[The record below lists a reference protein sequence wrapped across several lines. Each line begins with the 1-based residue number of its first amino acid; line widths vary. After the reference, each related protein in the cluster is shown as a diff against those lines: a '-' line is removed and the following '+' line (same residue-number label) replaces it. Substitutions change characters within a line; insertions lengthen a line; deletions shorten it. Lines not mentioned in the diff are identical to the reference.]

1 VIVVRQWRARRDRAA
16 MWAACTFGALAAIVV
31 FGQIVPERPD
41 GFVENAAQRL
51 LLAAL
56 VLFPYLLYRFT
67 RAFRTASVR
76 LDRVLTGM
84 SAVMVAW
91 TFALPHRLP
100 AAGEPRPTW
109 VWIYLI
115 AFGVDWAVLS
125 GVVAARLW
133 FAGRSEPTVARRRMQ
148 TLAVATTSLALAILA
163 LVGTNEPDSA
173 AALTAQVLAF
183 VSAVCFWLGLA
194 PPAIVRIMWR
204 RPEQRRLQATIE
216 SLMRIATSEEEI
228 VRRVLEPMAAIVGAR
243 AVAIRDA
250 GGRFLGRYDRGGSG
264 GEEHATLIDVPMPNG
279 TIVVTTSPYAP
290 FFGVDELN
298 LLRTLGALTSLALD
312 RGRLFAQEREMRIAL
327 QRADQLKSDFVA
339 LAAHELRTPVTTVH
353 GFVHTLHHLGDRI
366 GEEQQEELKRGLEE
380 QTARLASLVEQLLDL
395 SRLDAEAIAI
405 TPRRVN
411 IRRQLEELVGSA
423 VGASE
428 APVEIRVAEDLEA
441 NADPVV
447 LERVVT
453 NLVTNAIRYG
463 EPPVILTAEQHDRHL
478 RISVEDRGAGVPAE
492 FVPALFERFAR
503 GPQGRP
509 VRGTGLGL
517 AIARSYARA
526 HRGDLIYHDAD
537 PHGARFELVLPAANG

>member
-16 MWAACTFGALAAIVV
+16 MWAACTFGALGAIVV
-31 FGQIVPERPD
+31 FGQLVPERPE
-41 GFVENAAQRL
+41 GLLENAAQRV

-56 VLFPYLLYRFT
+56 ALFPYLLYRFT

-76 LDRVLTGM
+76 LDRLLTGM
-84 SAVMVAW
+84 STVLVLW

-100 AAGEPRPTW
+100 AAGEARPAW
-109 VWIYLI
+109 VWAYLI
-115 AFGVDWAVLS
+115 GFGIHWTVLS
-125 GVVAARLW
+125 AVVAARLW

-148 TLAVATTSLALAILA
+148 TLAVATTSLALAILVLVVNNDPDSPAA
-163 LVGTNEPDSA
+163 LV
-173 AALTAQVLAF
+173 AQILGF
-183 VSAVCFWLGLA
+183 LSAVCFWLGLA
-194 PPAIVRIMWR
+194 PPAIVRIFWR
-204 RPEQRRLQATIE
+204 RPEQRRMQTTIE

-250 GGRFLGRYDRGGSG
+250 GGRLIGRYDRGAA
-264 GEEHATLIDVPMPNG
+264 GEHSTLMEVPMPNG

-298 LLRTLGALTSLALD
+298 LLRTLGALTGLALD
-312 RGRLFAQEREMRIAL
+312 RGRLFAKEREMRVAL
-327 QRADQLKSDFVA
+327 QRADQIKSDFVA
-339 LAAHELRTPVTTVH
+339 LAAHELRTPVTTIH
-353 GFVHTLHHLGDRI
+353 GFVHTLHHLGERI
-366 GEEQQEELKRGLEE
+366 PAEQHDELKRGLEE

-411 IRRQLEELVGSA
+411 VRRQLEELVGSA
-423 VGASE
+423 VGAGE
-428 APVEIRVAEDLEA
+428 EPVEIRVDEELEA

-453 NLVTNAIRYG
+453 NLVTNALRYG
-463 EPPVILTAEQHDRHL
+463 EPPVILTAEQRDRHL
-478 RISVEDRGAGVPAE
+478 RIAVEDRGQGVPAE

-526 HRGDLIYHDAD
+526 HRGDLIYHDAV

>member
-1 VIVVRQWRARRDRAA
+1 VRQWRARRDRAA

-31 FGQIVPERPD
+31 VGQLVPERPE
-41 GFVENAAQRL
+41 GLLENAAQRV
-51 LLAAL
+51 LLAVLA
-56 VLFPYLLYRFT
+56 LFPYLLYRFT

-76 LDRVLTGM
+76 LDRLLTGM
-84 SAVMVAW
+84 TTALVLW
-91 TFALPHRLP
+91 TFALPHHLP
-100 AAGEPRPTW
+100 AAGEPRAAW
-109 VWIYLI
+109 VWAYLI
-115 AFGVDWAVLS
+115 AFGIHWTVLS
-125 GVVAARLW
+125 AVVAARLW

-148 TLAVATTSLALAILA
+148 TLAVATTSLALAILVLVANNDPDSPAA
-163 LVGTNEPDSA
+163 LV
-173 AALTAQVLAF
+173 AQVLALL
-183 VSAVCFWLGLA
+183 SAVCFWLGLA
-194 PPAIVRIMWR
+194 PPSIVRILWR
-204 RPEQRRLQATIE
+204 RPEQRRMQATIE

-250 GGRFLGRYDRGGSG
+250 GGRLIGRYDRGGT
-264 GEEHATLIDVPMPNG
+264 GENATLIEVPMPNG
-279 TIVVTTSPYAP
+279 AIVVTTSPYAP

-298 LLRTLGALTSLALD
+298 LLRTLGALTGLALD
-312 RGRLFAQEREMRIAL
+312 RGRLFAQEREMRLAL
-327 QRADQLKSDFVA
+327 QRADEMKSDFVA
-339 LAAHELRTPVTTVH
+339 LAAHELRTPVTTIH
-353 GFVHTLHHLGDRI
+353 GFVHTLHHLGERI
-366 GEEQQEELKRGLEE
+366 PPEQQEQLKVGLEE

-411 IRRQLEELVGSA
+411 VRRQLEELVGSA
-423 VGASE
+423 VGAGES
-428 APVEIRVAEDLEA
+428 PVEIRVAEDLEA

-453 NLVTNAIRYG
+453 NLVTNALRYG
-463 EPPVILTAEQHDRHL
+463 EPPVVLTAEQRDRHL
-478 RISVEDRGAGVPAE
+478 RIAVEDRGRGVPPE

-537 PHGARFELVLPAANG
+537 PHGARFELVIPAVNG

>member
-1 VIVVRQWRARRDRAA
+1 VIVVRQWRERRDRAA
-16 MWAACTFGALAAIVV
+16 MWAACTFGALGAIVV
-31 FGQIVPERPD
+31 FGQLVPERPE
-41 GFVENAAQRL
+41 GFLENAAQRV

-56 VLFPYLLYRFT
+56 ALFPYLLYRFT

-76 LDRVLTGM
+76 LDRLLTGM
-84 SAVMVAW
+84 STVMVLW

-100 AAGEPRPTW
+100 AAGEPRPAW
-109 VWIYLI
+109 VWAYLI
-115 AFGVDWAVLS
+115 GFGIHWTVLS
-125 GVVAARLW
+125 AVVAARLW

-148 TLAVATTSLALAILA
+148 TLAVATTSLALAILV
-163 LVGTNEPDSA
+163 LVVNNDPDSP
-173 AALTAQVLAF
+173 AALAAQILGF
-183 VSAVCFWLGLA
+183 LSAVCFWLGLA
-194 PPAIVRIMWR
+194 PPAIVRILWR
-204 RPEQRRLQATIE
+204 RPEQRRMQATIE
-216 SLMRIATSEEEI
+216 SLMRIATSEQEI

-250 GGRFLGRYDRGGSG
+250 GGRLIGRYDRGGD
-264 GEEHATLIDVPMPNG
+264 EHSTLMEVPMPNG

-298 LLRTLGALTSLALD
+298 LLRTLGALTGLALD
-312 RGRLFAQEREMRIAL
+312 RGRLFAQEREMRVAL
-327 QRADQLKSDFVA
+327 QRADQMKSDFVA
-339 LAAHELRTPVTTVH
+339 LAAHELRTPVTTIH
-353 GFVHTLHHLGDRI
+353 GFVHTLHHLGERI
-366 GEEQQEELKRGLEE
+366 PPEQHDELKRGLEE

-411 IRRQLEELVGSA
+411 VRRQLEELVGSA
-423 VGASE
+423 VGAGQ

-453 NLVTNAIRYG
+453 NLVTNALRYG
-463 EPPVILTAEQHDRHL
+463 EPPVILTAEQRDRHL
-478 RISVEDRGAGVPAE
+478 RIAVEDRGRGVPPE

>member
-16 MWAACTFGALAAIVV
+16 MWAACTFGALGAIVV
-31 FGQIVPERPD
+31 VGQLVPERPE
-41 GFVENAAQRL
+41 GLLENAAQRV
-51 LLAAL
+51 LLAVLA
-56 VLFPYLLYRFT
+56 LFPYLLYRFT

-76 LDRVLTGM
+76 LDRLLTGM
-84 SAVMVAW
+84 TTVLVLW
-91 TFALPHRLP
+91 TFALPHHLP
-100 AAGEPRPTW
+100 AAGEPRPAW
-109 VWIYLI
+109 VWAYLI
-115 AFGVDWAVLS
+115 AFGIHWTVLS
-125 GVVAARLW
+125 AVVAARLW

-148 TLAVATTSLALAILA
+148 TLAVATTSLALAILVLVANNNPDSPAA
-163 LVGTNEPDSA
+163 LV
-173 AALTAQVLAF
+173 AQILGF
-183 VSAVCFWLGLA
+183 LSAVCFWLGLA
-194 PPAIVRIMWR
+194 PPAIVRILWR
-204 RPEQRRLQATIE
+204 RPEQRRMQATIE

-250 GGRFLGRYDRGGSG
+250 GGRLIGRYDRGGT
-264 GEEHATLIDVPMPNG
+264 GENATLIEVPMPNG
-279 TIVVTTSPYAP
+279 AIVVTTSPYAP

-298 LLRTLGALTSLALD
+298 LLRTLGALTGLALD
-312 RGRLFAQEREMRIAL
+312 RGRLFAQEREMRLAL

-339 LAAHELRTPVTTVH
+339 LAAHELRTPVTTIH
-353 GFVHTLHHLGDRI
+353 GFVHTLHHLGERI
-366 GEEQQEELKRGLEE
+366 PAEQQEELKRGLEE

-411 IRRQLEELVGSA
+411 VRRQLEELVGSA
-423 VGASE
+423 VGAGES
-428 APVEIRVAEDLEA
+428 PVVEIRVAEDLEA

-453 NLVTNAIRYG
+453 NLVTNALRYG
-463 EPPVILTAEQHDRHL
+463 EPPVVLTAEQRDRHL
-478 RISVEDRGAGVPAE
+478 RIAVEDRGRGVPPE

-537 PHGARFELVLPAANG
+537 PHGARFELVIPVANG